1 VTYLALIKNLGDV
14 NLTNV
19 QVTDSLAK
27 AYSKSLSFQVV
38 GRPFTG
44 KNSTLKVNP
53 NFNGNDDVNLLIADA
68 SSQLIV
74 GQTDSLFVTISVC
87 FGDFRVFS
95 TNAYAK
101 AIGNGK
107 VVADMSSA
115 GVVVNAIDNT
125 PTVIEFPSNVSDL
138 FIPSGFSPNG
148 DGKNDTF
155 IINIPSG
162 AKIELFEIFN
172 RWGQLVFKDING
184 VIDTSGWDGVCNQG
198 LRLVGDSLPDGT
210 YFYVLKLSNEKLKRI
225 SYITLAR

>member
-1 VTYLALIKNLGDV
+1 MTVGKI
-14 NLTNV
+14 
-19 QVTDSLAK
+19 DSVF
-27 AYSKSLSFQVV
+27 Y
-38 GRPFTG
+38 
-44 KNSTLKVNP
+44 
-53 NFNGNDDVNLLIADA
+53 
-68 SSQLIV
+68 IV
-74 GQTDSLFVTISVC
+74 SVC
-87 FGDFRVFS
+87 NGDYRGVYS

-107 VVADMSSA
+107 VVADISNA
-115 GVVVNAIDNT
+115 GVVVNAIDNS

-172 RWGQLVFKDING
+172 RWGQLVYKDING
-184 VIDTSGWDGVCNQG
+184 AIITSGWDGISNQG
-198 LRLVGDSLPDGT
+198 LRLGGEGLPEGT
-210 YFYVLKLSNEKLKRI
+210 YYFVLKLSNEKLKRI